1 MRTTFFSLIF
11 LFSILSYS
19 QDVLIGKFCS
29 NLSEQKTISTI
40 QERCITFNNDGS
52 FVEEIRLDVDIILTG
67 KYLFSDNLIAL
78 TYDDEKNETSIL
90 KIIKISDKKIIFKY
104 LSKNRSSKRII
115 LYKSIQ

>member
-1 MRTTFFSLIF
+1 MRTTFFSLFF

-19 QDVLIGKFCS
+19 QDALIGKFCS
-29 NLSEQKTISTI
+29 NLSEQNNIPNI
-40 QERCITFNNDGS
+40 QQRCYTFNKDGS
-52 FVEEIRLDVDIILTG
+52 FVEEIKLDVSIILPG
-67 KYLFSDNLIAL
+67 KYLFSDNLITL